1 MNVRDFGAVG
11 DGVTDDTLA
20 FRTALE
26 EAGRIPEE
34 CFVPPGI
41 YLIGNPE
48 GITAPHRP
56 AVATGVRFHGENRDT
71 CILKIAAMP
80 TNHLLQCGGD
90 DWIVDTLTFDMGDFT
105 PTPGSAAILCKGTGW
120 SVRDCTVIRSGR
132 WGIMAAGGR
141 VWRIENNYIQRTIP
155 GAQPPVGAILVTRAA
170 DSQPEWSDNAI
181 IDGNRCEGGGITFA
195 GTNGLIARNRMSRS
209 GYGSGIYVQSA
220 SNSRAPII
228 TGNVCSDGLSGY
240 DDSQGGRWWSVNGFE
255 IWAPEALIYNNI
267 AHDNDGGGIAVG
279 GRATIVAGNLAYNN
293 GRAAPNRAG
302 IAARI
307 MPESSASGSV
317 FIGNRSYD
325 ARYPDASATQA
336 YGYSEQ
342 AGGLRNIIS
351 VGNDYSRNKLGDAVY
366 NSSGGRQNVPAREA
380 QRLQLH
386 IGGAMGERLFALSE
400 NVELSSQIREI
411 MKWLPT

>member
-48 GITAPHRP
+48 GITPPHRS
-56 AVATGVRFHGENRDT
+56 AVTTGVRFYGENRDT

-90 DWIVDTLTFDMGDFT
+90 NWIVDGLTFDMGDFT
-105 PTPGSAAILCKGTGW
+105 RAAGSAAVLCKGTGW
-120 SVRDCTVIRSGR
+120 SVRNCAVIRSGR
-132 WGIMAAGGR
+132 WGIQVQGGID
-141 VWRIENNYIQRTIP
+141 WSISDCYIQRTVP
-155 GAQPPVGAILVTRAA
+155 GAQPPIGAILVTREGDA
-170 DSQPEWSDNAI
+170 WSEN
-181 IDGNRCEGGGITFA
+181 GRLENNRCEGGGISFT
-195 GTNGLIARNRMSRS
+195 GSNGFIARNRIKRS
-209 GYGSGIYVQSA
+209 GYGSGIYVQS
-220 SNSRAPII
+220 SLSSYAPTIY
-228 TGNVCSDGLSGY
+228 GNICSDGLSGY

-255 IWAPEALIYNNI
+255 IWAPDALIYNNI

-279 GRATIVAGNLAYNN
+279 GRASIVAGNVAYNN
-293 GRAAPNRAG
+293 SRGRANGAG
-302 IAARI
+302 ITARI
-307 MPESSASGSV
+307 MAESAASGSV

-366 NSSGGRQNVPAREA
+366 NSSGGRQNVPAKEA

-386 IGGAMGERLFALSE
+386 IDGAMGERLFALSE
-400 NVELSSQIREI
+400 NVRLSSQIREI
-411 MKWLPT
+411 MKWLPI